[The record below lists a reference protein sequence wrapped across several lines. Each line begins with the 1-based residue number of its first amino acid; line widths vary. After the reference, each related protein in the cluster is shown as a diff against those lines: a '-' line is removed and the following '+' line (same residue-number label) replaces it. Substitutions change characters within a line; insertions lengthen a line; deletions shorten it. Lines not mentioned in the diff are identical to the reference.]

1 MRRIAAAAVVI
12 PAACVLWIAGA
23 LANTLPIPPV
33 PPAHPPLADIA
44 PVPDE
49 DAHAPVAPESD
60 AASVDVKFFHA
71 RRHNPSLGF
80 APGSAYETNEDR
92 RPIQPPG
99 FSISVPLK

>member
-1 MRRIAAAAVVI
+1 MRRIAAAAVII
-12 PAACVLWIAGA
+12 PAACALWIGGA
-23 LANTLPIPPV
+23 RANGLPIPPI
-33 PPAHPPLADIA
+33 PPEHPPLAEIA

-49 DAHAPVAPESD
+49 DASAPVAPTSD
-60 AASVDVKFFHA
+60 SPSVDVKFFHA

-80 APGSAYETNEDR
+80 APGSEYETNEDR